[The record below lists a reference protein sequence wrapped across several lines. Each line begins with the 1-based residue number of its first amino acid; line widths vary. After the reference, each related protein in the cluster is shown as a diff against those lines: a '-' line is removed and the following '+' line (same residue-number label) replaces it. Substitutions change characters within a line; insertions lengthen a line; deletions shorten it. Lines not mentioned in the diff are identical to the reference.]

1 MVFDFPQAI
10 VGNSNACSW
19 LDSKTAI
26 KQSKAKQKKK
36 KKMSQFLWI

>member
-26 KQSKAKQKKK
+26 KQSKAKK